1 MLSSF
6 KRLNKLTALS
16 VVLTVFS
23 VTPIE
28 ALDLKDVSVRGFQ
41 NSTYGSNRLIAQ
53 RDIDDS
59 NRLDG
64 RVYSVQSGAEPNA
77 SPGGAGN
84 MSGRFRKYMQAGDE
98 FPGAGG
104 GGPDNG
110 TRGGGMRRRLQEKLQ
125 GMSPDER
132 RQFVQQ
138 LRQRRGQGGGDMP
151 PGVMPDVGPGQGQG
165 PGGAGQ
171 GGGGEMIPGGDLRRG
186 LREHNA
192 MGGGPGRAGSRARSG
207 GMQGGRQ
214 WFGRQPIRLDRL
226 NLSEKQK
233 QRIQAMRQG
242 NATRAREVNKQ
253 LRSKR
258 AHLKEMLFDPGA
270 SQAQILEQQAQYSSL
285 RNQADE
291 IMLND
296 FLGIRSVLTKEQLDR
311 LPEIKPGTRTGST
324 AKKSSRAK

>member
-28 ALDLKDVSVRGFQ
+28 ALDLKDVSIRGFK
-41 NSTYGSNRLIAQ
+41 NSAYSSSRLIAQ

-77 SPGGAGN
+77 SPGGAGS
-84 MSGRFRKYMQAGDE
+84 MSGRFRKYMQTGDE

-104 GGPDNG
+104 GQDNG
-110 TRGGGMRRRLQEKLQ
+110 IRGGGMRRRLQEKLQ

-138 LRQRRGQGGGDMP
+138 LRQRRGLGGGNIP
-151 PGVMPDVGPGQGQG
+151 PDAMPDVGTGQGPG
-165 PGGAGQ
+165 PGGAG
-171 GGGGEMIPGGDLRRG
+171 GAGRSEVLPGNDMRRG
-186 LREHNA
+186 LREHNT
-192 MGGGPGRAGSRARSG
+192 MSGGPGRAGSRTRSG

-242 NATRAREVNKQ
+242 HATRAREVNKQ

-270 SQAQILEQQAQYSSL
+270 SQAQILEQQAEYSNL

-311 LPEIKPGTRTGST
+311 LPEIKPGTRSGTT
-324 AKKSSRAK
+324 ARKGSRAK